1 MKSLRKLVI
10 LSHRYLGIV
19 LSLIVMMW
27 SATGITMIFAGGMPR
42 LTPELR
48 LERLPP
54 LDFARVRVTPSEA
67 AGRADVGAP
76 ARATLVSVMD
86 RPAYRLSGRETTVV
100 FADTGDVLDR
110 LNVSESRTVASRF
123 INVPPERVQHVRT
136 LRRVD
141 QWTLVQGAQLPL
153 HKFRI
158 DDADETELYVEAD
171 TGEVAQLT
179 TRRSRLL
186 AWVST
191 IPHWLYFTALRTNQ
205 PLWARVVVWTS
216 ALACVLT
223 VLGLVL
229 AVTQVRRTR
238 SFRPAGAIPYAGWTR
253 WHYLTG
259 ALFGVFTLTFA
270 FSGLLSMEPFAWTT
284 ATGLQVPRAALT
296 GGPLDLSQFG
306 GIDADAW
313 RRLLA
318 GRAAKEIE
326 LIRIQDEPFYVVRH
340 AGNAGDTAGAD
351 VRERLHQ
358 PYNINGRAEQDRVL
372 VAAANLQV
380 RHAPFSTESLLDR
393 LTAAVPGVPIV
404 ESALLTDYDSYYYSR
419 AELRPLPVLRVKF
432 GDPAETWV
440 YVDPA
445 MSQVLAEVH
454 RSSRLER
461 WLYNGLHSMDFAS
474 WYRSPA
480 WAAAMV
486 TLCAGGL
493 ASSGL
498 GLLLAIRRIA
508 RGVTRAVGATS
519 ASASAPD
526 RPGAVSGASS

>member
-67 AGRADVGAP
+67 AERAGVGAP

-86 RPAYRLSGRETTVV
+86 RPAYRLAGSETTVV
-100 FADTGDVLDR
+100 FADTGDVLDP

-123 INVPPERVQHVRT
+123 MNVTPERVQHVRT

-158 DDADETELYVEAD
+158 DDADGTELYVEAD

-179 TRRSRLL
+179 TGRSRLL

-238 SFRPAGAIPYAGWTR
+238 PFRLAGAIPYAGWTR
-253 WHYLTG
+253 WHYVTG

-296 GGPLDLSQFG
+296 GGPLDLSRFA

-313 RRLLA
+313 SRLPA
-318 GRAAKEIE
+318 ARGAKEVE
-326 LIRIQDEPFYVVRH
+326 LIRIQDEPYYVVRR
-340 AGNAGDTAGAD
+340 AGDTARAD
-351 VRERLHQ
+351 IRERLHQ
-358 PYNINGRAEQDRVL
+358 PYNVNGRAGEERVL
-372 VAAANLQV
+372 VAAAGLRI

-393 LTAAVPGVPIV
+393 LKAAVPDVPIV

-454 RSSRLER
+454 RSSRVER

-480 WAAAMV
+480 WAAVMV
-486 TLCAGGL
+486 MLCAGGL

-526 RPGAVSGASS
+526 RPRAVSGASS